1 MINWR
6 KMTRNFINEG
16 TTKPTIRMYLQ
27 TIEELLGG
35 LNLRTQRGNRNVEM
49 IRHNIKEV
57 RKLTRNLENKIT
69 TLEEQV
75 KVLEEVQSLRE
86 GNDEEQ

>member
-35 LNLRTQRGNRNVEM
+35 LNLRTQHGNRNVEM